1 VNKFTSIINSL
12 NNVLASILELIPP
25 VSRLALTS
33 QGTCTGINTKFF
45 PAIPTHRRGRGQFFE
60 RLCKY
65 FQGHEN
71 KKGERNKD
79 LSIHFY

>member
-1 VNKFTSIINSL
+1 
-12 NNVLASILELIPP
+12 
-25 VSRLALTS
+25 LALTS

-45 PAIPTHRRGRGQFFE
+45 PAIPTYRRGRGQFFE